1 MSEENNNL
9 GDDIKKG
16 AEEAAEAAKEFASD
30 AKEAA
35 SDFAEEA
42 KEFVNSTDNKK
53 VLAGI
58 LAIFLGWLGVHKFIL
73 GYQKEGFILLGIT
86 LISFP
91 LMCLGIG
98 ILTIYVPS
106 IIGLVEGIMYL
117 TKSDEEFY
125 QTYQVGRKP
134 WF

>member
-16 AEEAAEAAKEFASD
+16 AEEAAETVKESAKEFAD
-30 AKEAA
+30 
-35 SDFAEEA
+35 EA
-42 KEFVNSTDNKK
+42 KEILNSQDNKK

-58 LAIFLGWLGVHKFIL
+58 LAIFLGSLGVHKFIL
-73 GYQKEGFILLGIT
+73 GYQKEGFILLGISVAAYV
-86 LISFP
+86 LS
-91 LMCLGIG
+91 CLAVGLLFIW
-98 ILTIYVPS
+98 IPS
-106 IIGLVEGIMYL
+106 VIGLIEGIIYL

-125 QTYQVGRKP
+125 QTYQVGKKP